1 MIADLVLQDNERM
14 AEISR
19 EIGLDAALARLG
31 VTESEKTL
39 HTSDSRTDMDEK
51 KMVDTVEG

>member
-1 MIADLVLQDNERM
+1 M

-31 VTESEKTL
+31 VTESQKTL
-39 HTSDSRTDMDEK
+39 HTADTRNDSDEK
-51 KMVDTVEG
+51 KTIETVEA